1 VTIRGGWPALLS
13 FALACP
19 VLAQQNAPHI
29 GYVYP
34 AGGRQGASFQ
44 VTVGGQFLDGVNNVY
59 LSGAG
64 VQAGVL
70 QYVKPLTQAQINK
83 LRDQLKELT
92 DKRAAGT
99 PLTDEERKLAAEL
112 REKIAAA
119 RRPATPALAETVTL
133 QITLAP
139 EAPLGVRE
147 LRLGTPAGL
156 TNPLVFQVGQLA
168 EFSKSP
174 AKVQTTVPPAIAAK
188 KPPPAVAAKAPEPPQ
203 SVTLPA
209 VLNGQIAPGAVD
221 RYRFQAIKGQRIVAA
236 ASVRELIPYISD
248 AVPGWFQAVLA
259 LYDAQ
264 GKQLEYAD
272 QFWSRPDPVLY
283 YEILSDG
290 EYVLEIRDSIYRG
303 REDFVYRVAVGELPF
318 ITGIFPLGG
327 KVGSRISL
335 ELQGWNLPQAKLA
348 ESKHKS
354 AGSYPISI
362 RNGPWVSNLV
372 PFVVDTLP
380 ERFEKEPNDQP
391 KTAQRIKLPV
401 IVNGRIDRPGDWD
414 VFRLE
419 GHAGEE
425 IVAEVFARRLGSPLD
440 SVLKLTDAGGRQLA
454 FNDDFEDKGA
464 GLITHQA
471 DSRIDYTF
479 PAKGTYYLHLGDAQ
493 QKGGPE
499 YVYRLRISPPRPDF
513 ELRVVPSTINLRP
526 GMTVPITVYALRKDG
541 FSGEIALRLT
551 DAPPGFALSGGVV
564 PPDQEKIRVTL
575 TAPPGPLDKP
585 RSLHLEG
592 SATIQAL
599 EIRRPGVPAEDMMQ
613 AFAYRHLVPAQEW
626 MVSVSGPARAA
637 AWKLLGAMPVKI
649 PGRLFLPLGKFIN
662 QVQLALADP
671 PEGISLE
678 TSPQGNGVSLLFRA
692 DPQKAKPG
700 LRGNLIVEAV
710 TERTVTPP
718 NGAAPVKRRQ
728 PIGTLPAIPFE
739 IVAAAPPRQ

>member
-1 VTIRGGWPALLS
+1 MSRGRWPALLGL
-13 FALACP
+13 ALACC
-19 VLAQQNAPHI
+19 VWAQQQSAPHI

-34 AGGRQGASFQ
+34 AGGRHGATFQ

-70 QYVKPLTQAQINK
+70 QYGKPLTQAQINK
-83 LRDQLKELT
+83 LRDQLKELN
-92 DKRAAGT
+92 DKKTAGT
-99 PLTDEERKLAAEL
+99 PLTEEERKTAAEL

-119 RRPATPALAETVTL
+119 RRPATPALAETVSL

-147 LRLGTPAGL
+147 LRLATPSGL
-156 TNPLVFQVGQLA
+156 TNPLIFQVGQLT
-168 EFSKSP
+168 EFSKVP
-174 AKVQTTVPPAIAAK
+174 AKVSSDAAVPKAAK
-188 KPPPAVAAKAPEPPQ
+188 KATPAATVRAPEPPL
-203 SVTLPA
+203 SVALPA
-209 VLNGQIAPGAVD
+209 LLNGQIAPGAVD

-264 GKQLEYAD
+264 GKQVEYAD
-272 QFWSRPDPVLY
+272 HFGSRPDPVLCY
-283 YEILSDG
+283 AIPSDG

-303 REDFVYRVAVGELPF
+303 REDFVYRIAVGELPF

-327 KVGSRISL
+327 KVGSRTSL
-335 ELQGWNLPQAKLA
+335 ELQGWNLPKAKLA
-348 ESKHKS
+348 ESRHKA
-354 AGSYPISI
+354 AGSYPVSI

-391 KTAQRIKLPV
+391 KTAQRVKLPL
-401 IVNGRIDRPGDWD
+401 IVNGRIGRPGDWD
-414 VFRLE
+414 VFRMD

-425 IVAEVFARRLGSPLD
+425 MVAEVFARRLGSPLD
-440 SVLKLTDAGGRQLA
+440 SVLKLTDASGRQLA

-471 DSRIDYTF
+471 DSRILFTF

-499 YVYRLRISPPRPDF
+499 YTYGLRISPPRPDF

-551 DAPPGFALSGGVV
+551 DAPPGLVLSGGTV

-592 SATIQAL
+592 SATIQAR

-626 MVSVSGPARAA
+626 MVSVNGPARAA

-649 PGRLFLPLGKFIN
+649 PGRLFLPLGKFTN
-662 QVQLALADP
+662 QVQLALNDP

-718 NGAAPVKRRQ
+718 NGAAPVTRRQ
-728 PIGTLPAIPFE
+728 PIGVLPAIPFE
-739 IVAAAPPRQ
+739 IAGTK

>member
-1 VTIRGGWPALLS
+1 MSRGRWPTLLS
-13 FALACP
+13 FALACR

-44 VTVGGQFLDGVNNVY
+44 VTVGGQFLEGVKTVY

-64 VQAGVL
+64 VEAKVIE
-70 QYVKPLTQAQINK
+70 YVKPVTPAQINK
-83 LRDQLKELT
+83 LREQLKELT

-99 PLTDEERKLAAEL
+99 PLTDEERKTVGEL
-112 REKIAAA
+112 RQKIAAA
-119 RRPATPALAETVTL
+119 IRRPATPALGETVTL
-133 QITLAP
+133 EIALAP
-139 EAPLGVRE
+139 EAPLGPRE

-174 AKVQTTVPPAIAAK
+174 ANVQTTLPPAIAAK
-188 KPPPAVAAKAPEPPQ
+188 KAPPAVAAKAPEPPQ

-221 RYRFQAIKGQRIVAA
+221 RYRFRAVKGQRIVAA

-283 YEILSDG
+283 YEIPSDG

-303 REDFVYRVAVGELPF
+303 REDFVYRIAVGELPF
-318 ITGIFPLGG
+318 ITCIFPLGG
-327 KVGSRISL
+327 KVGSRTSL
-335 ELQGWNLPQAKLA
+335 ELQGWNLPRAKLA
-348 ESKHKS
+348 ESKHKA

-362 RNGPWVSNLV
+362 RNGPWFSNLV

-391 KTAQRIKLPV
+391 KPAQRVKLPL

-414 VFRLE
+414 VFRLD

-471 DSRIDYTF
+471 DSRIVFTF

-493 QKGGPE
+493 QKGGLE

-513 ELRVVPSTINLRP
+513 QLRVVPSTINLRP

-551 DAPPGFALSGGVV
+551 DAPPGLVLSGGTV
-564 PPDQEKIRVTL
+564 PPDREKIRVTL
-575 TAPPGPLDKP
+575 TAPLGPLDRP

-599 EIRRPGVPAEDMMQ
+599 EIRRPGIPAEDMMQ

-626 MVSVSGPARAA
+626 MVSVNGPARAA

-649 PGRLFLPLGKFIN
+649 PGRLFLPLGKFTN
-662 QVQLALADP
+662 QVQLALNDP
-671 PEGISLE
+671 PEGVSLE

-728 PIGTLPAIPFE
+728 PLGTLPAIPFE
-739 IVAAAPPRQ
+739 VVAAAPPRQ

>member
-1 VTIRGGWPALLS
+1 MRRGRWPALLS

-19 VLAQQNAPHI
+19 ALAQQNAPHI

-44 VTVGGQFLDGVNNVY
+44 VTVGGQFLDGVNNAY

-99 PLTDEERKLAAEL
+99 PLTDEERKSAAEL

-119 RRPATPALAETVTL
+119 RRPATPALAETVSL

-139 EAPLGVRE
+139 EAPLGARE
-147 LRLGTPAGL
+147 LRLATPAGL

-188 KPPPAVAAKAPEPPQ
+188 KPPPAVAAKAAEPPQ

-221 RYRFQAIKGQRIVAA
+221 RYRFQAVKGQRIVAA

-272 QFWSRPDPVLY
+272 QFWSRPDPVFY
-283 YEILSDG
+283 YEIPSDG

-303 REDFVYRVAVGELPF
+303 REDFVYRIAVGELPF
-318 ITGIFPLGG
+318 LTGIFPLGG
-327 KVGSRISL
+327 KVGSRTSL
-335 ELQGWNLPQAKLA
+335 ELQGWNLPKAKLA
-348 ESKHKS
+348 ESKHKA

-391 KTAQRIKLPV
+391 KTAQRIKLPL

-471 DSRIDYTF
+471 DSCIVFTF

-551 DAPPGFALSGGVV
+551 DAPPGFVLSGGTV
-564 PPDQEKIRVTL
+564 PPDREKIRVTL
-575 TAPPGPLDKP
+575 TAPLGPLDKP

-592 SATIQAL
+592 SATIQAG
-599 EIRRPGVPAEDMMQ
+599 ETRRPGVPAEDMMQ

-626 MVSVSGPARAA
+626 MVSVNGPARAA

-649 PGRLFLPLGKFIN
+649 PGRLFLPLGKFTN
-662 QVQLALADP
+662 QVQLALNDP

-710 TERTVTPP
+710 TERTVTQP

-728 PIGTLPAIPFE
+728 PLGTLPAIPFE
-739 IVAAAPPRQ
+739 IVGTK